1 MQKLLGRSQAVLPQ
15 CQNVST
21 CVEVSIYLQSATGA
35 GIGAVREGEL
45 LPMSTSRAVLTRI
58 RGVHCHILST
68 GPCCLVRK
76 KGGELTPRGVMNAF
90 GQTMVMRHPV
100 DRQVFNGDQIK
111 LLDHATAVLVGEIT
125 PSPGATFMHAGDD
138 LTPSCSL
145 RRPLL
150 FVRKAPLCFGK
161 GVLLLAKEAGI
172 GNLLASSQ

>member
-1 MQKLLGRSQAVLPQ
+1 MRELLGRGQALLSQ

-90 GQTMVMRHPV
+90 GQTMVMRLPF
-100 DRQVFNGDQIK
+100 DRKVFNGDQIK
-111 LLDHATAVLVGEIT
+111 LLDHATAVLVGEI
-125 PSPGATFMHAGDD
+125 PPPPGATFRPAGDD

-145 RRPLL
+145 RRPLPS
-150 FVRKAPLCFGK
+150 VRKAPLCFGRACSSWRK
-161 GVLLLAKEAGI
+161 KRGLAI
-172 GNLLASSQ
+172 SS